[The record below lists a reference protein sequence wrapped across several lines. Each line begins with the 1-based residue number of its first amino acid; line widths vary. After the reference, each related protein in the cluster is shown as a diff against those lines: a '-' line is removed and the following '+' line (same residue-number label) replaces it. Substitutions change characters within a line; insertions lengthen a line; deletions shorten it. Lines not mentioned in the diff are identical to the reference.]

1 VRLTGVFQPTAN
13 ESLARAELFDRFETT
28 ADAMP
33 APNGQA
39 RQIRGIQA
47 LEWHC
52 RRVGYQQKRQVRP

>member
-1 VRLTGVFQPTAN
+1 VFQQVAN
-13 ESLARAELFDRFETT
+13 ESRAELFGGFGTT

-33 APNGQA
+33 VPNRQA

-52 RRVGYQQKRQVRP
+52 GRVDHQQKRQVRP